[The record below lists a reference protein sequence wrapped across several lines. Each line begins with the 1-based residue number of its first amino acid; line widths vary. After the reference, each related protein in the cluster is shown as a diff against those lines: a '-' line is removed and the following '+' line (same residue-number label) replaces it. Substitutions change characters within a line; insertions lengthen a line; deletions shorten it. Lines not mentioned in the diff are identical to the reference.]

1 VNHNPECCLRSL
13 WRSCKHIG
21 RPCNSLNEGPLRG
34 LDPDL
39 KQHTCYVFDMEIRI
53 ELTMGIELRARMLSK
68 PESLKDS
75 HILYHL
81 Y

>member
-1 VNHNPECCLRSL
+1 
-13 WRSCKHIG
+13 
-21 RPCNSLNEGPLRG
+21 
-34 LDPDL
+34 
-39 KQHTCYVFDMEIRI
+39 MEIRI